1 MTGRLLNRL
10 PLLAAL
16 LVSAAFAAIV
26 FRFVPVRTDMTDF
39 LPAGRSAA
47 SRFMLQDLQSG
58 SAASLILLG
67 VEGAAPGDLARIST
81 ALAHGLDRSGLFT
94 LVSNGRQALD
104 GPDEQTL
111 FQHRYLLSPATTPQ
125 AFTPEAL
132 HADFERLLAQL
143 QSSASPLATQFGLP
157 DPTGAFLAMAP
168 AWIGAASVR
177 TVGGVWFAADR
188 DRALLVVQTRAAG
201 MDIGAQERADSAIQ
215 TAFAAAEPGPARLLE
230 SGPAVFAREAAAGI
244 RSDVRLL
251 SIVSSVLVVAL
262 LLWRFRSL
270 AVLAAIAVPIV
281 LSTAIAALV
290 TALVFGFVHG
300 ITLGFGMTML
310 GVTVDY
316 PVLLIGHRKQGEPAA
331 GTLRRIGR
339 AFALAVTCAT
349 LGLTGMIFTGFPG
362 VAQLGLFA
370 ATGVLSA
377 AAATR
382 LVLPRLIVAANLAP
396 VWSGDTARLLRV
408 EQLRRYRAWG
418 LLPLGLAAAGLLAV
432 GGPHWEGDVSRLSP
446 VPARALALD
455 AELRREIGAPDL
467 GDILVVKAAT
477 AEGVLTQQEALLP
490 RIDQLAADHRI
501 SGYEAAARLLPS
513 AATQT
518 ARQAALPDPATLQ
531 ASVATALQGLPFK
544 SDAFA
549 GFEAA
554 VAAAR
559 AAAPV
564 TAAALDTPAIAAR
577 LGALL
582 FQRDGAWYGPIAF
595 DGATDPA
602 SLAALRGPDALFV
615 DMHAETDRLVSDG
628 AARAGW
634 WLAGG
639 AAAALAAMLAGLR
652 QPLMVLRIAFAIGAA
667 GLFTVALLTLGGVR
681 LSLIHLVA
689 LQFTAGVGLDYALFY
704 ARRQLDEEERAR
716 TLRTLVTCNAMTLL
730 TFGLLAACRTP
741 LLQSIGVTVAI
752 GAVSAMCFSFLFV
765 GLRPHPDA
773 V

>member
-1 MTGRLLNRL
+1 MKRL
-10 PLLAAL
+10 PLFAAL
-16 LVSAAFAAIV
+16 LVSAAFAACV
-26 FRFVPVRTDMTDF
+26 FRFVDIRTDMTDF
-39 LPAGRSAA
+39 LPVGRTAA
-47 SRFMLQDLQSG
+47 SRFMLQELQSG

-67 VEGAAPGDLARIST
+67 IEGAPPADLARIS
-81 ALAHGLDRSGLFT
+81 ADLADRLDRSGAFT
-94 LVSNGRQALD
+94 LVGDGSHALD
-104 GPDEQTL
+104 GADQRVL
-111 FQHRYLLSPATTPQ
+111 FEHRYVLSPGTTPQ
-125 AFTPEAL
+125 AFTAEAL
-132 HADFERLLAQL
+132 HADFQALLLQL
-143 QSSASPLATQFGLP
+143 QSSASPLAVQFGLP

-168 AWIGAASVR
+168 AWIGAANLR
-177 TVGGVWFAADR
+177 TVDGVWFAADR

-201 MDIGAQERADSAIQ
+201 MDIGAQEHADATIRA
-215 TAFAAAEPGPARLLE
+215 AFADANPGTARLLE

-251 SIVSSVLVVAL
+251 SIVSGGLVVAL

-270 AVLAAIAVPIV
+270 SVLAAIAVPVV

-300 ITLGFGMTML
+300 IALGFGMTML

-316 PVLLIGHRKQGEPAA
+316 PVLLIGHRKLGEPAA
-331 GTLRRIGR
+331 GTLHRIGR
-339 AFALAVTCAT
+339 AFALAVACAA
-349 LGLTGMIFTGFPG
+349 LGLTGMVFSGFPG
-362 VAQLGLFA
+362 IAQLGLFA
-370 ATGVLSA
+370 ATGVLAA

-432 GGPHWEGDVSRLSP
+432 GGPQWEGDVSRLSP
-446 VPARALALD
+446 VPAGALALD

-467 GDILVVKAAT
+467 GDILVVEADSAD
-477 AEGVLTQQEALLP
+477 AVLSRQEALLP
-490 RIDQLAADHRI
+490 RIDRLVAGRSI

-513 AATQT
+513 AATQRD
-518 ARQAALPDPATLQ
+518 RQAALPDAATLEADVGA
-531 ASVATALQGLPFK
+531 ASQGLPFRPA
-544 SDAFA
+544 AF
-549 GFEAA
+549 GPFEAA

-559 AAAPV
+559 TAPPV
-564 TAAALDTPAIAAR
+564 TLAALDAPAIAAR
-577 LGALL
+577 LGPLL
-582 FQRDGAWYGPIAF
+582 FERDGAWFGPIAF
-595 DGATDPA
+595 DGAADPA
-602 SLAALRGPDALFV
+602 PLAALSGPKTLFV
-615 DMHAETDRLVSDG
+615 DMHAQTDRLVSGG
-628 AARAGW
+628 ARRAGW

-639 AAAALAAMLAGLR
+639 AATALAALLAGLR
-652 QPLMVLRIAFAIGAA
+652 QPLMVGRIALAIGSAA
-667 GLFTVALLTLGGVR
+667 LLTVALLTAGGVR

-765 GLRPHPDA
+765 GLRPHPHEA
-773 V
+773 